1 MMAGAPLCFFEAE
14 RRFLFAYDGTMSNW
28 NLPKEVVAL
37 SCADNFEEARHEW
50 DLVNRGIDPT
60 SSQNCV
66 CGKEGLKYLF
76 TIRNRETG
84 AKLYPIG
91 SSCIEL
97 FGREDLDQQTN
108 IAIQMYAVLAEYREA
123 GSLKLKGGAITRA
136 VLKQLYEEGCF
147 TPTSFN
153 KGNPAVDYQFLVDM
167 FNKRKEPS
175 VKQQGKI
182 WALLNGTVGPYLER
196 TLAS

>member
-1 MMAGAPLCFFEAE
+1 MEAG
-14 RRFLFAYDGTMSNW
+14 RRFLFAYDGTMSSW

-37 SCADNFEEARHEW
+37 SCADDFEAARHEW
-50 DLVNRGIDPT
+50 DLVGRGIDPT

-97 FGREDLDQQTN
+97 FGRKDLDQQTT
-108 IAIQMYAVLAEYREA
+108 IAIQMYAVLAEYRETR
-123 GSLKLKGGAITRA
+123 SLKLNGGAITKA

-147 TPTSFN
+147 PASHYN
-153 KGNPAVDYQFLVDM
+153 GGNPAVDYQFLVDM
-167 FNKRKEPS
+167 FNRRREPS
-175 VKQQGKI
+175 SAQQKKI
-182 WALLNGTVGPYLER
+182 WVLLNKTVGPYLER
-196 TLAS
+196 TLGS

>member
-1 MMAGAPLCFFEAE
+1 
-14 RRFLFAYDGTMSNW
+14 MSSW

-37 SCADNFEEARHEW
+37 SCADDFDAARHEW
-50 DLVNRGIDPT
+50 DLVDRGIDPT

-84 AKLYPIG
+84 AMLYPIG
-91 SSCIEL
+91 SKCIEQ

-108 IAIQMYAVLAEYREA
+108 IAIKMYAVLAEYRDTGA
-123 GSLKLKGGAITRA
+123 LKLKGGEITRA

-147 TPTSFN
+147 PAN
-153 KGNPAVDYQFLVDM
+153 RYNGGNPEVDYQFLLDM

-175 VKQQGKI
+175 EKQQSKI
-182 WALLNGTVGPYLER
+182 RVLLNRTVGPYLER
-196 TLAS
+196 TLGS

>member
-1 MMAGAPLCFFEAE
+1 
-14 RRFLFAYDGTMSNW
+14 MSSW
-28 NLPKEVVAL
+28 NLPREVVAL
-37 SCADNFEEARHEW
+37 SCADDFESARYEW
-50 DLVNRGIDPT
+50 DLVDRGIDPT
-60 SSQNCV
+60 SSQICV

-97 FGREDLDQQTN
+97 FGRKDLDQQTN
-108 IAIQMYAVLAEYREA
+108 IAIQMYAVLAEYREI
-123 GSLKLKGGAITRA
+123 GSLKLNGGALTKA

-153 KGNPAVDYQFLVDM
+153 KGNPETDYQFLVDM

-175 VKQQGKI
+175 EKQQRKT
-182 WALLNGTVGPYLER
+182 WMLLNKVVGPYLER
-196 TLAS
+196 TLGS